1 MLLAAF
7 PQTEAGGPAGADGI
21 EALDG
26 LVAFAQRIGKG
37 VPPGG
42 QPPHGIGHQLRQ
54 QHHRRRNGPGPGNA
68 CQGKPL

>member
-26 LVAFAQRIGKG
+26 LVAIAQRVGEGIE
-37 VPPGG
+37 PGAE
-42 QPPHGIGHQLRQ
+42 PV
-54 QHHRRRNGPGPGNA
+54 A
-68 CQGKPL
+68 A